1 MTMLHDVAESLRA
14 MTLVHLLLAFLACIG
29 YMLAEG
35 QLAPARVRLYSGV
48 VAAASA
54 IWFVIDSSQWTAGAM
69 LVAFAIGIVGVFTA
83 LVWVL
88 SAALGLRH
96 TANIVA
102 APAMPE
108 VPMPEV
114 IEASTDRHVPIA
126 ATRPAALQ
134 SH

>member
-35 QLAPARVRLYSGV
+35 QLAPVRVRLYGGV

-54 IWFVIDSSQWTAGAM
+54 IWFVIDSAQWTAGAM

-83 LVWVL
+83 LKTHT
-88 SAALGLRH
+88 SAVNTPTMPIAKA
-96 TANIVA
+96 TSI
-102 APAMPE
+102 APAVHCAESITNQM
-108 VPMPEV
+108 
-114 IEASTDRHVPIA
+114 ALAA
-126 ATRPAALQ
+126 ATTPP
-134 SH
+134 